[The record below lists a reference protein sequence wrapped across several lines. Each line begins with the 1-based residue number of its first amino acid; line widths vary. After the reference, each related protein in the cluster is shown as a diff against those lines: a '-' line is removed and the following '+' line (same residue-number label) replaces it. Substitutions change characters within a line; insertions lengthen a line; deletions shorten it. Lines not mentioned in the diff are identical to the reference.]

1 MSDFEEI
8 KKELLQCRLCENIF
22 PHEPR
27 PIFQGNPTQKFFRF
41 LRRLPFMYMKVAF
54 LLTMPVENG
63 CAKNGI
69 K

>member
-22 PHEPR
+22 QDRFFKE
-27 PIFQGNPTQKFFRF
+27 IPTQKFFRF
-41 LRRLPFMYMKVAF
+41 LRHLPFMYMKVAF

-63 CAKNGI
+63 YVKNGI
-69 K
+69 R

>member
-27 PIFQGNPTQKFFRF
+27 PIFQGNPHAKIFQISQA
-41 LRRLPFMYMKVAF
+41 PSIHVHESGF